1 MNAPLELSAH
11 SSVVGGSTAGIR
23 LACNASRLEDQ
34 KVPRES
40 STYAD
45 RGTALHHVVEQ
56 AINGDLTDDEV
67 LAQFTGVAI
76 SKTTSPKLKDM
87 VHTIDLTA
95 ELLTAKVLPALAYL
109 DEVVP
114 RDARLDVE
122 KHVPMTW
129 SMNMVEHRD
138 IIGMTGIVGASGTGD
153 IFFDYAP
160 DGRAGVIDWKFGDGI
175 MVSAENNDQMRFYLV
190 LGIMNGLLPVQDE
203 YEAHIFQPAES
214 REPADYGSMAI
225 YRLDDLVRFSRDLAD
240 AINGPIVY
248 NFGEHCA
255 KCKGKLTCPLYQS
268 KIRSVIETDV
278 AGLSGQELAKMLKLV
293 PSLMAFATE
302 VKAAA
307 LRNAQLGVEIPG
319 YALEPALGNSAWRD
333 EDSAW
338 KALGRMGLAADE
350 RTVKKTVSPTA
361 AMTMLKRIGTEVK
374 QMERFSKTHIFRPD
388 NGERLVEASSESEA
402 KGAVKR
408 LAEAMKAR
416 GH

>member
-1 MNAPLELSAH
+1 MNAPLELPSH
-11 SSVVGGSTAGIR
+11 SNVVGGSTAEIT
-23 LACNASRLEDQ
+23 LLCNASRIERE
-34 KVPRES
+34 KAPRE
-40 STYAD
+40 TNVYAD

-56 AINGDLTDDEV
+56 AINGDLTDEEV
-67 LAQFTGVAI
+67 LAQFTGVAV
-76 SKTTSPKLKDM
+76 KLKDM

-95 ELLTAKVLPALAYL
+95 ELLTTKVLPALAYL
-109 DEVVP
+109 DAVVP
-114 RDARLDVE
+114 RDATLDVE
-122 KHVPMTW
+122 QHLPMKW
-129 SMNMVEHRD
+129 KPKAGCDLQRIE
-138 IIGMTGIVGASGTGD
+138 GASGTGD
-153 IFFDYAP
+153 IFFGVP
-160 DGRAGVIDWKFGDGI
+160 CQERCGVIDWKFGDGI

-190 LGIMNGLLPVQDE
+190 LGIMNGLLPVTDE

-214 REPADYGSMAI
+214 RDPADYGSMAI

-248 NFGEHCA
+248 NPGGHCA
-255 KCKGKLTCPLYQS
+255 KCKGKLTCKAYQTM
-268 KIRSVIETDV
+268 ITTAVETDV
-278 AGLSGQELAKMLKLV
+278 AGLSGQELARMLKLV
-293 PSLMAFATE
+293 PALTAFAAE

-333 EDSAW
+333 EDAAW

-361 AMTMLKRIGTEVK
+361 AVTMLKRIGTEVK
-374 QMERFSKTHIFRPD
+374 QLERFSKTHIFRPD
-388 NGERLVEASSESEA
+388 NGERLVETKSESEA

-408 LAEAMKAR
+408 LSEALKAR